1 MALAR
6 LGLAGKGASMNY
18 YALLYE
24 LVDDMV
30 TRRVPFREEHL
41 RLAREARERG
51 ELVLAGAL
59 SEPVDRALLVFHVDH
74 RSRVEAFARKDP
86 YVANGLA
93 KKWEVRPWNVVVG
106 NENPVSSPDPG
117 AGRVLRHWS
126 ARTTEAQLPK
136 YLEHFSRNVLP
147 ELRRVPG
154 YLGAMVSLR
163 RLDNEIEI
171 VVETTWRSLESIRNF
186 AGPDLEAAVVAD
198 QAAAL
203 LTDFD
208 RRVRHYEIAVA
219 DLA

>member
-1 MALAR
+1 
-6 LGLAGKGASMNY
+6 MNY

-59 SEPVDRALLVFHVDH
+59 TEPVDRALLVFHVDDKGK
-74 RSRVEAFARKDP
+74 VEAFARKDP
-86 YVANGLA
+86 YVLNGLA

-106 NENPVSSPDPG
+106 NENPAPSPSPA
-117 AGRVLRHWS
+117 AGTVLRRWS

-136 YLEHFSRNVLP
+136 YLEHFSKNVLP

-154 YLGAMVSLR
+154 YLGATESLR

-203 LTDFD
+203 LIDFD
-208 RRVRHYEIAVA
+208 RRVHHYEIAVR
-219 DLA
+219 DVL